1 MYPVFH
7 SFSRKYDNTFVLP
20 VQLVTTFGFP
30 YSADYKKLYRTL
42 WSLFPPDL
50 FAKALNILG
59 KATATPEDKGFSWN
73 QRGECP
79 SFETDCVIT
88 IVCAKLCLLDFTCL
102 LVTRFQSLIVCKIP
116 YRMISISGSYP
127 HFSCGLSW
135 RYTLTTY
142 FQM

>member
-1 MYPVFH
+1 LLIIILCIQYFI
-7 SFSRKYDNTFVLP
+7 FFRKYDNTFVLP

-30 YSADYKKLYRTL
+30 YSADYQKLYRTL

-88 IVCAKLCLLDFTCL
+88 IVRAKLCLF
-102 LVTRFQSLIVCKIP
+102 FM
-116 YRMISISGSYP
+116 Y
-127 HFSCGLSW
+127 FSH
-135 RYTLTTY
+135 
-142 FQM
+142 